1 MNDTTIRFYLF
12 YGNDDYGM
20 EQAVR
25 SLISKMGDP
34 ATASM
39 NISEFEAGVVDLPA
53 LREAC
58 FSMPFLT
65 DRRLVIL
72 HHVEHL
78 SKSKETI
85 AAYLEILENL
95 PPTTALVFTEMF
107 VKVKSK
113 EIEHYRQKSAWVQW
127 IDAHKQ
133 AGYGRLFLRPEGAQ
147 FVSWVRSYCREAE
160 AEIDPKAAQLL
171 ASLVADDAQLASLE
185 IDKLIA
191 FTNGER
197 AIRVADVEQLTPYH
211 GQSDVF
217 AMVDAIGNRQGRE
230 ASRHLH
236 RLLEDKDEM
245 FAFHMI
251 VRQFRFILQAQE
263 AANTGQKAAQAV
275 KQPHFVVRKIVQQAR
290 HFSIEDTERILHH
303 LLDIDVS
310 CKSGKADLATSLY
323 ALTATLTS

>member
-12 YGNDDYGM
+12 YGNDDYGI

-25 SLISKMGDP
+25 SLTSKMGDP

-65 DRRLVIL
+65 ERRLVIL

-85 AAYLEILENL
+85 AAYLEILDNL
-95 PPTTALVFTEMF
+95 PPTTALVFTEMLG
-107 VKVKSK
+107 KIKRDDIGK
-113 EIEHYRQKSAWVQW
+113 YRGKSAWIQW
-127 IDAHKQ
+127 IDAHSKT
-133 AGYGRLFLRPEGAQ
+133 GYGRMFLRPEGAQ
-147 FVSWVRSYCREAE
+147 FVSWVRTYCKEAGG
-160 AEIDPKAAQLL
+160 AIDVEAAQLL

-185 IDKLIA
+185 LDKLVA

-197 AIRVADVEQLTPYH
+197 AIGVADVERLTPYH

-217 AMVDAIGNRQGRE
+217 AMVDAIGNRHGRE

-236 RLLEDKDEM
+236 RLLEDQDEM

-251 VRQFRFILQAQE
+251 ARQFRLILQVQE
-263 AANTGQKAAQAV
+263 AVNTGQKPAQAV
-275 KQPHFVVRKIVQQAR
+275 RQPPFILRKITQQAR

-303 LLDIDVS
+303 LLDIDVA
-310 CKSGKADLATSLY
+310 CKSGQADLATSLY